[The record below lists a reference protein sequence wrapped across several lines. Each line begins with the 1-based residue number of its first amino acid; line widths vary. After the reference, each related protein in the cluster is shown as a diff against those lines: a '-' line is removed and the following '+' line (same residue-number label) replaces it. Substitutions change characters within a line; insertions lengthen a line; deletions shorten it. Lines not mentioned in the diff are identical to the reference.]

1 MRRTA
6 TVSRHG
12 SCPSFAG
19 SVTLM
24 KDEGAGKAGCGPH
37 PWPPCEQECT
47 GQEPQVWPRH
57 PGLPCTMALT
67 LIRALLGDRLSCPR
81 IATTRYARRAGH
93 QHRDARTTRLHVRD
107 LPFVRVRHARCGSSA
122 ATAPRLASRD
132 DRAYA
137 PRIEAGYPQDEAD
150 LGALPSGLFS
160 ADHLDSP
167 NQLEIVREFSVSARA
182 IGGTQKRRGGR
193 S

>member
-1 MRRTA
+1 MRRTTTA
-6 TVSRHG
+6 SQHA

-19 SVTLM
+19 SVTPV

-57 PGLPCTMALT
+57 PGLPCAMALT

-107 LPFVRVRHARCGSSA
+107 LPFVRVRHARCGSSRPPLPA
-122 ATAPRLASRD
+122 SRLVTIARTPLASRRD
-132 DRAYA
+132 IRKMKLIWGIC
-137 PRIEAGYPQDEAD
+137 PAD
-150 LGALPSGLFS
+150 YFRLTIWTGQISLRSFAKLLFARRRRSG
-160 ADHLDSP
+160 
-167 NQLEIVREFSVSARA
+167 
-182 IGGTQKRRGGR
+182 RGLR
-193 S
+193 LSHR